1 MLSIGS
7 EYSYFFDC
15 ATKESTPSDLVWEKN
30 EGTQRFP
37 VTTENYTHE
46 GVPFSTHRMNFA
58 PNNAPAAGYSDVG
71 VYTCRDTVTGETLSI
86 NITGGIII
94 RNDSM
99 CMCMH

>member
-7 EYSYFFDC
+7 EYRYFFDC
-15 ATKESTPSDLVWEKN
+15 ATKESTPNDLVWEKN
-30 EGTQRFP
+30 EGTLRFP
-37 VTTENYTHE
+37 VTTENYTNE
-46 GVPFSTHRMNFA
+46 GVPFSTRRMDLA
-58 PNNAPAAGYSDVG
+58 PNNGTAAGFSDVG